1 MNKKLATLFYA
12 IAEVLEV
19 ESSHTVVVGPFS
31 LHKELGDA
39 TKAASGAKESDAPAL
54 EPASPAQGS
63 PAPAAEAPEQAW
75 EELEHYDFDNEIESD
90 WEWRLKEGYQHNRVN
105 GVRPER
111 AWRSVEDRHIGKF
124 PGDFSKAEFRR
135 PV

>member
-1 MNKKLATLFYA
+1 MNKKLANLFYA
-12 IAEVLEV
+12 ISEILEA
-19 ESSHTVVVGPFS
+19 ESSHIVVAGSFNLP
-31 LHKELGDA
+31 KELDGA
-39 TKAASGAKESDAPAL
+39 VKAASGAKESDAPAL
-54 EPASPAQGS
+54 EPSTSAQDG

-75 EELEHYDFDNEIESD
+75 EELEHDDFDIEIESN
-90 WEWRLKEGYQHNRVN
+90 WEWRLKEGYQHNSVN

-111 AWRSVEDRHIGKF
+111 AWRAVEDRHIGKY